1 MKFRAIF
8 ALLIVLAILVP
19 VVSAQ
24 EDAQTTG
31 LVDRTTLFSLYGGT
45 AIATITLGIMN
56 YVGQAS
62 KTVRLIVVIL
72 IGLIISIG
80 TAWFIEPDPEVFLRI
95 IITIA
100 NTIMITGSTLGI
112 NEFGNRAQGGG
123 TRVAG
128 NKSVFDSI
136 LA

>member
-8 ALLIVLAILVP
+8 VLLIVLAVSVP
-19 VVSAQ
+19 VAFAQ
-24 EDAQTTG
+24 DAQAAG
-31 LVDRTTLFSLYGGT
+31 LVDRTTLFSLYGGAAVT
-45 AIATITLGIMN
+45 TIVLGIMN
-56 YVGQAS
+56 YVGATS
-62 KTVRLIVVIL
+62 KVVRLIVVVAL
-72 IGLIISIG
+72 ALIISIG
-80 TAWFIEPDPEVFLRI
+80 TAWFVEPDPEVFIRI

-112 NEFGNRAQGGG
+112 NEFGNRAQGGD